1 MSQTA
6 VHLST
11 CLKCAYVTFVI
22 LCLSPPIS
30 AAELVNVIM
39 SCWIEKYKALKC
51 LTVKSFYLLYKQ
63 LICYCV
69 DMLPSLILKY
79 SGYTPVKMH
88 FRQVMTFHF
97 QEKIVGVGGG

>member
-22 LCLSPPIS
+22 LCPRIF

-39 SCWIEKYKALKC
+39 SCWIEKYQALKC
-51 LTVKSFYLLYKQ
+51 LTVKSFY
-63 LICYCV
+63 
-69 DMLPSLILKY
+69 LILKY

-88 FRQVMTFHF
+88 FRQVMNFHF
-97 QEKIVGVGGG
+97 QEKIVGVGGVAFIR